1 MNCSKEQC
9 VSILIEDD
17 NRAENEEQIIV
28 RLEIPGSLSNGI
40 IPSEREK
47 VITIVD
53 DDGTF
58 LPSYS
63 YESELCW

>member
-1 MNCSKEQC
+1 M
-9 VSILIEDD
+9 SILIEDD

-28 RLEIPGSLSNGI
+28 HLEIPGSLSNGI

-47 VITIVD
+47 VITIID

-63 YESELCW
+63 YESEWCW

>member
-1 MNCSKEQC
+1 M
-9 VSILIEDD
+9 SILIEDD

-28 RLEIPGSLSNGI
+28 RLEIPGSPSNGI

-53 DDGTF
+53 DDGTL

-63 YESELCW
+63 YESEWCW

>member
-1 MNCSKEQC
+1 MP
-9 VSILIEDD
+9 ILIEDD
-17 NRAENEEQIIV
+17 NIAENEEQIIV
-28 RLEIPGSLSNGI
+28 RLEIPGSTSNGI

-63 YESELCW
+63 YKSELCW